1 MKSIFSAICLLI
13 ALAFCQAAFG
23 QVVGFD
29 ARPEPGKEPASI
41 ADYTAAFA
49 TISGVRS
56 IVAGRLSV
64 SVDIDQAGNVVR
76 VNSVSGPG
84 NVCPSTTR
92 TNILELRMAAESAAR
107 TVRLNPATANGL
119 PAPSSGQIY
128 FLVTSADDV
137 VGTADAKD
145 PSKAEGQRYFTARPV
160 TKVDDI
166 KQNNDKV
173 EPSGTNPP
181 PPDYVGPVITTGTGV
196 SPKAAASNDATAPR
210 SNFPS
215 RPISGGVLNGKAVS
229 LPKPPYP
236 PAARAVRAEGAVT
249 IQILIDEDGTIF
261 SAHAVSGHPLL
272 RQASRIAAC
281 EAKFTPTFLEGKPVK
296 VQGVIT
302 YNFVAP

>member
-1 MKSIFSAICLLI
+1 MKSIFSAMCLLF
-13 ALAFCQAAFG
+13 ALAFCPSAFG

-41 ADYTAAFA
+41 ADYSAAFA
-49 TISGVRS
+49 TISGVQS

-64 SVDIDQAGNVVR
+64 SIDIDEAGNVVR

-107 TVRLNPATANGL
+107 TVRFNPATANGL

-128 FLVTSADDV
+128 FLVASADDV
-137 VGTADAKD
+137 ADTADAKD
-145 PSKAEGQRYFTARPV
+145 PSKTEGQRYFTARTV
-160 TKVDDI
+160 TKIDDT

-181 PPDYVGPVITTGTGV
+181 PPDYVGPVRGTGSAPSV
-196 SPKAAASNDATAPR
+196 SSNSDSTKSTLVTR
-210 SNFPS
+210 GDGSI
-215 RPISGGVLNGKAVS
+215 RGGVLNHKAMS

-236 PAARAVRAEGAVT
+236 AAARAVRASGAVT
-249 IQILIDEDGTIF
+249 IQILVDEDGTIF